1 MNPRAKSR
9 GSRRWRGG
17 GSLVDDDKTT
27 QAGSRRDEFAADAVA
42 AQFVDAGALAGALKK
57 IEAAGAPRDKLHA
70 RAGAY
75 AHAYFSNDDG
85 PSRWLRTHPTV
96 EARVAA
102 LRSGAPPGRAPPP
115 AWARFAAEAVAESV
129 S

>member
-1 MNPRAKSR
+1 MLGLLLR
-9 GSRRWRGG
+9 
-17 GSLVDDDKTT
+17 L
-27 QAGSRRDEFAADAVA
+27 AGSRRDEFAADAVA

-102 LRSGAPPGRAPPP
+102 LQSGAPPGRAPPP